1 MNFLEIFG
9 SGTGALIVILTL
21 IQITPI
27 KINPWS
33 WLAGKLGKVM
43 NKEVIDKVDKLEKHI
58 GDLEKKIDAEHDS
71 MDEYKARQSRG
82 RILRFGDEIRN
93 QQMHTKEHF
102 DDVLTDIDSYE
113 QYCNKHKDFKNG
125 ISVQT
130 IKYIKKVYDKR
141 LEKNDFL

>member
-33 WLAGKLGKVM
+33 WLAQKIGKAM
-43 NKEVIDKVDKLEKHI
+43 NKEVIEKVDKLEDKI
-58 GDLEKKIDAEHDS
+58 GDLEKKIDAEKES
-71 MDEYKARQSRG
+71 MDEYKARQSRI

-93 QQMHTKEHF
+93 QQLHTKEHF
-102 DDVLTDIDSYE
+102 DDILTDIDMYE
-113 QYCNKHKDFKNG
+113 RYCESHKDFRNG